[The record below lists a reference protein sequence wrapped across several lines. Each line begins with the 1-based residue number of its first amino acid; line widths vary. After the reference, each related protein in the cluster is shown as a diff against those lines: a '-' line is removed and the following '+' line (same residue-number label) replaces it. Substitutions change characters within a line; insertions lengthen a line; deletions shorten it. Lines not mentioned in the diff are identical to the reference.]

1 VTVGVA
7 EHGNS
12 VVLVTVAPGG
22 GLLDRRLNSRF
33 P

>member
-1 VTVGVA
+1 MRAPRAATAGVA

-22 GLLDRRLNSRF
+22 EDIDTF
-33 P
+33 